1 MTINNN
7 DSNLGPKIVFL
18 CGITAIPII
27 FVSSIAYDVEE
38 FEPIPWLT
46 LIIGSAIGI
55 AVAIIVSIKSE
66 NILKR
71 LKKSETDKKEYAK
84 FILTSNFEQLR
95 KLIENY
101 FQTINESDPTTSRK
115 RTLLKT
121 ILPSVSSFLNI
132 CETALPNVG
141 NHLTRE
147 NITKINNHFIKLHQ
161 LLIILEAGSDAK
173 FETNLPNLDSYTKE
187 ALNDLIEM

>member
-1 MTINNN
+1 MTINN
-7 DSNLGPKIVFL
+7 DSNLVPKIVFL
-18 CGITAIPII
+18 WGTASISII
-27 FVSSIAYDVEE
+27 FVLSFGYDVEE
-38 FEPIPWLT
+38 FNPIPWLT
-46 LIIGSAIGI
+46 LIIGAVIGI
-55 AVAIIVSIKSE
+55 AVAIIVSTKSE
-66 NILKR
+66 NILTH
-71 LKKSETDKKEYAK
+71 LKKSEKDKKEYAK
-84 FILTSNFEQLR
+84 FILTSNFKQLR

-101 FQTINESDPTTSRK
+101 FQTINESDPTTSGK

-141 NHLTRE
+141 NQLTRE

-173 FETNLPNLDSYTKE
+173 FETNLPNLDSYTEE